1 MKEEEPVIF
10 RVRRSAAFAALL
22 LILAG
27 AAAQDYPTKPIRL
40 IVPFAPGGG
49 NDLIARVIGQKLTAR
64 WGQQIVVDN
73 RPGAGGN
80 IAAEITANSAPD
92 GYTVFQFNIANA
104 IAKSVYKKLAYD
116 PVGDFAAVTQ
126 MASSAFF
133 LVVHPSVPA
142 STVKELIALAKARPG
157 SLNYGSSG
165 SGGSSHLMMELFKS
179 MTGTDM
185 THIPYKGAGPA
196 LPDLLAGQIQLIFAI
211 PATTLSLI
219 KGGKLRALGVSSA
232 KRNPLM
238 PELPT
243 VAEAGV
249 PGFEGS
255 AWYGVVVPARTA
267 RAIVNKL
274 HEAIVAALHEP
285 DVSGRLSSQGVEMVG
300 SAPDAFAQFIK
311 SEIAKWR
318 KVVVASGAKVD

>member
-1 MKEEEPVIF
+1 MIF

-185 THIPYKGAGPA
+185 THIPYKGAG
-196 LPDLLAGQIQLIFAI
+196 
-211 PATTLSLI
+211 
-219 KGGKLRALGVSSA
+219 
-232 KRNPLM
+232 
-238 PELPT
+238 
-243 VAEAGV
+243 
-249 PGFEGS
+249 
-255 AWYGVVVPARTA
+255 
-267 RAIVNKL
+267 
-274 HEAIVAALHEP
+274 
-285 DVSGRLSSQGVEMVG
+285 
-300 SAPDAFAQFIK
+300 
-311 SEIAKWR
+311 
-318 KVVVASGAKVD
+318 

>member
-1 MKEEEPVIF
+1 MIF
-10 RVRRSAAFAALL
+10 RVRGSVVFAALL
-22 LILAG
+22 LGLPA
-27 AAAQDYPTKPIRL
+27 AAAQDYPTKPIRF

-80 IAAEITANSAPD
+80 IAAEITANSVPD

-104 IAKSVYKKLAYD
+104 IAESVYKKLAYD
-116 PVGDFAAVTQ
+116 PVRDFAAVTQ

-133 LVVHPSVPA
+133 LVAHPSVPA

-179 MTGTDM
+179 MTGTEM

-255 AWYGVVVPARTA
+255 AWYGVVVPARTP

-274 HEAIVAALHEP
+274 HQAIIMALHEP

-311 SEIAKWR
+311 TEIAKWR
-318 KVVVASGAKVD
+318 KVVLASGAKVD